1 MKKILFCFFPFLF
14 LTACGQNVTEEDFL
28 IGGTWV
34 ATAGYQDGEAE
45 EESNCYPFQDGIEF
59 IDKDTVFIET
69 YGRDFEYQLSENKE
83 GPKIIFHDSGP
94 GGESTTSHHS
104 STTFHR
110 YQINMITEDEIAFE
124 GQSLAEGNTC
134 YLERN

>member
-14 LTACGQNVTEEDFL
+14 LTACGQNVTAEDFL

-34 ATAGYQDGEAE
+34 ATAGYRDGDAE

-69 YGRDFEYQLSENKE
+69 YGRDFEYQLSENKADAN
-83 GPKIIFHDSGP
+83 IIYDDDGAH
-94 GGESTTSHHS
+94 GESARHQHAS
-104 STTFHR
+104 
-110 YQINMITEDEIAFE
+110 
-124 GQSLAEGNTC
+124 
-134 YLERN
+134 